1 MMFVLGM
8 LVGATVGAI
17 TMALLAVCEVSDY
30 EDPKDNKLSDWCF
43 SYNPKILARIEM

>member
-8 LVGATVGAI
+8 LVGATVGTI

-30 EDPKDNKLSDWCF
+30 EDPK
-43 SYNPKILARIEM
+43 R